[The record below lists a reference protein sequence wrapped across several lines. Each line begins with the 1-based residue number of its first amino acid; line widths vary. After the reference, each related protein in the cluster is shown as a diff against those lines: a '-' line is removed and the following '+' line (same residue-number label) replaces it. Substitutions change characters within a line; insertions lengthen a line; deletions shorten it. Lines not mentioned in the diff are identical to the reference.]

1 MSNIEKK
8 IINSNLQKYNIYKS
22 KYDTMK
28 INSIIFNKKTH
39 YLSLF
44 KDYIIWNDI
53 TEFLQIY
60 YHNHIIK
67 IYFKKYFKPKELFY
81 TICYIHKKVN
91 NIILL
96 NKKTNQNFI
105 KLKKDE
111 KENQLKKE
119 FSNILNNISSN
130 DTHFSII
137 NNSEITESTIDNI
150 GVNDDITQSIDLRIN
165 KNYDFNEIE
174 KEIDFVKGFNAN
186 DKTIENLMYLIKDKN
201 YLKHKKEEP
210 KIIRK
215 KKDINLNETNPYLKI
230 NINKKLNEDTNLI
243 KH

>member
-1 MSNIEKK
+1 MYNIEKK

-22 KYDTMK
+22 QYDTMK

-53 TEFLQIY
+53 TELLQIY

-81 TICYIHKKVN
+81 TICYIHKKLN
-91 NIILL
+91 NIMLL

-119 FSNILNNISSN
+119 FSNILNNISAN

-165 KNYDFNEIE
+165 KNYDFNEIK
-174 KEIDFVKGFNAN
+174 KEIDFVKGFN
-186 DKTIENLMYLIKDKN
+186 ENEKL
-201 YLKHKKEEP
+201 
-210 KIIRK
+210 
-215 KKDINLNETNPYLKI
+215 LKI
-230 NINKKLNEDTNLI
+230 
-243 KH
+243 